1 MEIAKSVWQIIETE
15 IQGIGHGTVTLIVQD
30 GRLIQIDKT
39 EKIRLVSDSP
49 GKARKI
55 AKSSEDP
62 QLTNLRLRIG
72 KALAELQYGQIVIV
86 IKNHQI
92 TQIERLEKYRVGAM
106 EGLFGEGI

>member
-1 MEIAKSVWQIIETE
+1 MEIAKSIWQIIETE
-15 IQGIGHGTVTLIVQD
+15 IQGTGHGTVTLIVQD

-39 EKIRLVSDSP
+39 EKIRLVSDSL
-49 GKARKI
+49 GKSKQDVSVAEKHQL
-55 AKSSEDP
+55 SS
-62 QLTNLRLRIG
+62 LRFRIG
-72 KALAELQYGQIVIV
+72 KALSELQYGQIVIV